1 MSRILTS
8 SLLFA
13 FCLLAASSALRA
25 EPDGPDYFRVVN
37 VAADDVLNVH
47 VEPNASSRV
56 IGAIP
61 PNANGVRSFG
71 CEGGLSFSEWEKAS
85 AAQREAANH
94 KRWCRVSYKD
104 IEGWAA
110 GRFLAED

>member
-1 MSRILTS
+1 MSRILAPP
-8 SLLFA
+8 LFLT
-13 FCLLAASSALRA
+13 FCLLAASGASRA

-47 VEPNASSRV
+47 VEPSASSRMV
-56 IGAIP
+56 GAIP

-94 KRWCRVSYKD
+94 KRWCRISYKD
-104 IEGWAA
+104 VEGWAA